1 MPGSEVVAADR
12 TEAPYSPPAVVWR
25 KQIAGEKMLFERPLE
40 DALQDD
46 G

>member
-1 MPGSEVVAADR
+1 
-12 TEAPYSPPAVVWR
+12 VVWK
-25 KQIAGEKMLFERPLE
+25 KQIAGEKVLFERPLE